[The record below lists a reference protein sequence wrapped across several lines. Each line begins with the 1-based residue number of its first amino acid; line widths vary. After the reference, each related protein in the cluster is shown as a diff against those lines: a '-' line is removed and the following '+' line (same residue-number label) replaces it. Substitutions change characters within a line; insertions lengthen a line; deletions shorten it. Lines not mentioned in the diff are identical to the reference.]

1 MTGTGSTIG
10 AGIDSGVSQLL
21 SMNIMRIAISSV
33 RIRAGLA
40 LDGPGYSARNKI
52 LVIVFLY
59 FFKKNCVMNFET
71 CQRRMMI

>member
-40 LDGPGYSARNKI
+40 LDESGDSACNKI
-52 LVIVFLY
+52 LAIVLLY
-59 FFKKNCVMNFET
+59 IFKKT
-71 CQRRMMI
+71 AS